1 MKSSVVRT
9 AVLALLITAL
19 AGSAVAWFTMP
30 RPPVQAEQTMSQ
42 PANSP
47 ASASNAVQPST
58 SQPALVRRSHAVAG
72 ESSTATTSSASA
84 SSEPLVHRHRSTE
97 KSVAIVAGS
106 SGVGAAIGALAGGGK
121 GAGIG
126 ALAGGAAG
134 FVYDRMTVNK

>member
-1 MKSSVVRT
+1 MKSPVVRT
-9 AVLALLITAL
+9 AVLASLMTAL
-19 AGSAVAWFTMP
+19 AGSAVAWFAIP
-30 RPPVQAEQTMSQ
+30 RPPVQADQTMSQ

-47 ASASNAVQPST
+47 ATASDAVQPA
-58 SQPALVRRSHAVAG
+58 SQPALVRRSRAVAG

-84 SSEPLVHRHRSTE
+84 SSGPAVRRHRSTE

-134 FVYDRMTVNK
+134 FVYDRATANK

>member
-1 MKSSVVRT
+1 MKSPVVRT
-9 AVLALLITAL
+9 AILASLITAL
-19 AGSAVAWFTMP
+19 VVSAIAWFAVP
-30 RPPVQAEQTMSQ
+30 HPPAQADQTMSQ
-42 PANSP
+42 PANSS
-47 ASASNAVQPST
+47 ASASDAVQPSA
-58 SQPALVRRSHAVAG
+58 SQPALVRRSRAVAG

-84 SSEPLVHRHRSTE
+84 SSEPVVRRHRSTE

>member
-1 MKSSVVRT
+1 MKSPVVRT
-9 AVLALLITAL
+9 AILASLITAL
-19 AGSAVAWFTMP
+19 IVSAIAWFAIP
-30 RPPVQAEQTMSQ
+30 RPSAQADQTMSQ

-47 ASASNAVQPST
+47 ASASDAVQPSA
-58 SQPALVRRSHAVAG
+58 SQPALVRRSRAVAG

-84 SSEPLVHRHRSTE
+84 SSEPVVRRHRSTE

-134 FVYDRMTVNK
+134 FVYDRATANK